1 MEALYRKK
9 DYQNVEGGLKGK
21 YRNVVFK
28 DNARG
33 SYTNRQTYTGKFGNI
48 KVKQAKKINIL
59 EKGEQNF
66 LTQE

>member
-28 DNARG
+28 DNQEETIQI
-33 SYTNRQTYTGKFGNI
+33 YKH
-48 KVKQAKKINIL
+48 IL
-59 EKGEQNF
+59 ENLEI
-66 LTQE
+66 